1 MSDPEYLLD
10 TSALMALLLNE
21 PGADLVSEI
30 LDRSSIHAVNLA
42 EIVRKL
48 VSAGFPIDA
57 LIERLSDLNLEVI
70 EKFSTEQAHAMGRI
84 AVEAKRLGLSLGD
97 CVCLTVAEWLG
108 MVAVTTEQR
117 WSELGRI
124 SRSSKFARPQR
135 KGWGRRPQNAL
146 GSAIGMNKQKP
157 PSHRHP
163 SESAA
168 GLRRLPTYLAS
179 AIGRRNGH
187 LQT

>member
-30 LDRSSIHAVNLA
+30 LDGSSIHAVNLA

-57 LIERLSDLNLEVI
+57 LTERLSDLNLEVI

-117 WSELGRI
+117 WSELGRDI
-124 SRSSKFARPQR
+124 KILQIRPPVE
-135 KGWGRRPQNAL
+135 KGLGPAPPKRP
-146 GSAIGMNKQKP
+146 GKRD
-157 PSHRHP
+157 RH
-163 SESAA
+163 E
-168 GLRRLPTYLAS
+168 
-179 AIGRRNGH
+179 
-187 LQT
+187 QTEAPEP